1 MDLFCTR
8 MRQLDMLVK
17 TIYIVRTNSIS
28 LICRAVKMIA
38 KMVQQLKGKLKL
50 QSKRKVSSIV
60 EDAKG
65 AMQAEMLKV
74 QKKIKKDR

>member
-1 MDLFCTR
+1 VDLFCTR
-8 MRQLDMLVK
+8 MRHLNKLVK
-17 TIYIVRTNSIS
+17 TNLLVKTDSLS

-38 KMVQQLKGKLKL
+38 KMVQQLKGRLKL